1 MTEYIYDTLGLI
13 DLAARTAESISA
25 EGIFICNSDDKVYA
39 LKEEAKKLNV
49 KYDDTLSHNEF
60 GLDLLG
66 SNIRL
71 YQNFEHFITLFPQRL
86 LSTNYYGYHCCYA
99 PHYQKLQI
107 MEVTKDTCFSY
118 CFVEKNEIDNNII
131 FSLSNVFYW
140 EQIYNLLQKIGET
153 RSINRIVTIRSI
165 AKGER
170 CIKYEP
176 YTNRFDTINLKEKY
190 IKLSNIIEKTNAY
203 PMLLKNRLVENIL
216 NTSSTSITNII
227 LELDGICD
235 KARNDYEI
243 ATYKIDF
250 ESYIKT
256 YDSEVDNFID
266 KTRTIIDRLIANIF
280 SIPLLYA
287 GAIFTFEKVDASK
300 NKKFILI
307 AVTIYTVLSII
318 LMIYHI
324 IDTITIEKKFDDKIT
339 FFTNGSNILKGNT
352 TPDSKNMKSRL
363 WFIRIFNVVL
373 IVVFIS
379 LLINLYLTFS

>member
-1 MTEYIYDTLGLI
+1 
-13 DLAARTAESISA
+13 
-25 EGIFICNSDDKVYA
+25 
-39 LKEEAKKLNV
+39 
-49 KYDDTLSHNEF
+49 
-60 GLDLLG
+60 
-66 SNIRL
+66 
-71 YQNFEHFITLFPQRL
+71 
-86 LSTNYYGYHCCYA
+86 
-99 PHYQKLQI
+99 
-107 MEVTKDTCFSY
+107 
-118 CFVEKNEIDNNII
+118 
-131 FSLSNVFYW
+131 
-140 EQIYNLLQKIGET
+140 
-153 RSINRIVTIRSI
+153 
-165 AKGER
+165 
-170 CIKYEP
+170 
-176 YTNRFDTINLKEKY
+176 
-190 IKLSNIIEKTNAY
+190 
-203 PMLLKNRLVENIL
+203 MLLKNRLVENIL
-216 NTSSTSITNII
+216 NTPSTSITNII

-300 NKKFILI
+300 NKKFVLI

-379 LLINLYLTFS
+379 LLMNLYLTFS